1 MQQIAVVAIVVM
13 MALAPSVSAQEAAPS
28 PDSLQKLMAAYM
40 ELAQPG
46 PEHQLLND
54 MAGKWNMELTMW
66 PQPGAEPLK
75 SNLTG
80 EFNLI
85 LGGRFLQSTSR
96 GKIFGMDS
104 ETMQIMGFD
113 RRSKK
118 YTLVAFD
125 TQGTYSVSAA
135 GTMDPKTS
143 TLTMYGEDV
152 DPVMNMVQKYD
163 FVIKVIDKDTHSWSI
178 IFKNPEITGGAAEFK
193 MIEILCRRAK

>member
-1 MQQIAVVAIVVM
+1 MRQIAAAFVVLL
-13 MALAPSVSAQEAAPS
+13 ALTATVSAQQAAPS
-28 PDSLQKLMAAYM
+28 PDSLQKLMATYM
-40 ELAQPG
+40 ELAKPG

-54 MAGKWNMELTMW
+54 MSGKWNMELTMW
-66 PQPGAEPLK
+66 PQPGAEPMK
-75 SNLTG
+75 STLTG
-80 EFNLI
+80 ESKLI
-85 LGGRFLQSTSR
+85 LGGRFLQSSSK
-96 GKIFGMDS
+96 GMIFGMES

-143 TLTMYGEDV
+143 TMTLYGEDV

-178 IFKNPEITGGAAEFK
+178 IFKNPEMTGGAAEFK
-193 MIEILCRRAK
+193 MIEILCKRAK

>member
-1 MQQIAVVAIVVM
+1 MRQIAAVAIVVV
-13 MALAPSVSAQEAAPS
+13 MAITVSVSAQQAAPS
-28 PDSLQKLMAAYM
+28 PDSLQKLMATYM

-66 PQPGAEPLK
+66 PQPGGEPMK

-80 EFNLI
+80 ESSLI
-85 LGGRFLQSTSR
+85 LGGRFLQSNSK

-104 ETMQIMGFD
+104 ETMQILGFD

-135 GTMDPKTS
+135 GTLDPKTS
-143 TLTMYGEDV
+143 TMTLYGEDV

-178 IFKNPEITGGAAEFK
+178 IFKNPEMTGGAAEFK
-193 MIEILCRRAK
+193 MIEILCKRAK

>member
-1 MQQIAVVAIVVM
+1 MRQIAAVAIVVV
-13 MALAPSVSAQEAAPS
+13 MALTVSVSAQQAAPS
-28 PDSLQKLMAAYM
+28 PDSLQKLMATYM

-66 PQPGAEPLK
+66 PQPGGEPMK

-85 LGGRFLQSTSR
+85 LGGRFLQSTSK

-104 ETMQIMGFD
+104 ETMQILGFD

-143 TLTMYGEDV
+143 TMTLYGEDV

-178 IFKNPEITGGAAEFK
+178 IFKNPEMTGGAAEFK
-193 MIEILCRRAK
+193 MIEILCKRSK

>member
-1 MQQIAVVAIVVM
+1 MRQIAVVAIVVM
-13 MALAPSVSAQEAAPS
+13 MALAPSVLAQEAAPS

-178 IFKNPEITGGAAEFK
+178 IFKNPEMTGGAAEFK
-193 MIEILCRRAK
+193 MIEILCKRLK

>member
-1 MQQIAVVAIVVM
+1 MRQIATVAIVVV
-13 MALAPSVSAQEAAPS
+13 MALTVSVSAQQAAPS
-28 PDSLQKLMAAYM
+28 PDSLQKLMATYM

-66 PQPGAEPLK
+66 PQPGGEPMK

-85 LGGRFLQSTSR
+85 LGGRFLQSTSK

-104 ETMQIMGFD
+104 ETMQILGFD

-125 TQGTYSVSAA
+125 TRGTYSVSAA

-143 TLTMYGEDV
+143 TMTLYGEDV

-178 IFKNPEITGGAAEFK
+178 IFKNPEMTGGAAEFK
-193 MIEILCRRAK
+193 MIEILCKQAK

>member
-1 MQQIAVVAIVVM
+1 MRQIAAVAIVVV
-13 MALAPSVSAQEAAPS
+13 MALTVSVSAQQAAPS
-28 PDSLQKLMAAYM
+28 PDSLQKLMATYM

-66 PQPGAEPLK
+66 PQPGGEPMK

-85 LGGRFLQSTSR
+85 LGGRFLQSNSK

-104 ETMQIMGFD
+104 ETMQILGFD

-143 TLTMYGEDV
+143 TMTLYGEDV

-178 IFKNPEITGGAAEFK
+178 IFKNPEMTGGAAEFK
-193 MIEILCRRAK
+193 MIEILCKRAK

>member
-1 MQQIAVVAIVVM
+1 MRQIAAVAIVVV
-13 MALAPSVSAQEAAPS
+13 MALTVSVSAQQAAPS
-28 PDSLQKLMAAYM
+28 PDSLQKLMATYM

-66 PQPGAEPLK
+66 PQPGAEPMK

-85 LGGRFLQSTSR
+85 LGGRFLQSTSK

-104 ETMQIMGFD
+104 ETMQILGFD

-125 TQGTYSVSAA
+125 TQGTYSVSAS

-143 TLTMYGEDV
+143 TMTLYGEDV
-152 DPVMNMVQKYD
+152 DPLMNMVQKYD

-178 IFKNPEITGGAAEFK
+178 IFKNPEMTGGAAEFK
-193 MIEILCRRAK
+193 MIEILCKRAK